1 MDNSEH
7 GNPERKRRRFTSEE
21 ASERLDNLT
30 DDDDDP
36 SYPEAVSDDQGGQLD
51 PNDGIYQDSDSDAF
65 AEENS
70 EDARPRQT
78 TSKPT
83 STVYFLAGSGDLDCS
98 EAVRS
103 PWMMQG
109 VDFAGVLWDYRSM
122 VCEKAKRLE
131 GLVGSV
137 ERL

>member
-1 MDNSEH
+1 MDNSRH

-21 ASERLDNLT
+21 AGERLDNPT
-30 DDDDDP
+30 DDDDP
-36 SYPEAVSDDQGGQLD
+36 SYSEAVSVDQGGQSD
-51 PNDGIYQDSDSDAF
+51 PNDRVHQDTDSDTF
-65 AEENS
+65 AEDNTG
-70 EDARPRQT
+70 DVRPRQT

-83 STVYFLAGSGDLDCS
+83 STVYFLAGNGDVDCS
-98 EAVRS
+98 EATRS
-103 PWMMQG
+103 PWMIQD
-109 VDFAGVLWDYRSM
+109 VDLAGVLWDYRST